1 MKADQG
7 RFQGALIF
15 GLVVGLATV
24 GARAEKPDTM
34 RILTRHQQYR
44 SLTQAADMLKMTWS
58 VNLERIA
65 ASVVEKCPTSVEAVR
80 SQAELRDLGANLGSA
95 PYPPPEQDGYPE
107 DIQTSIIDQWGSQRS
122 YYYPDSGCPAH
133 PCDSWWQVVW
143 SNASQVGCSLKVCG
157 NKSVMVCI
165 YNSRANNNTDA
176 PFKIGKACSAC
187 PYGYSRCE
195 QGMCVADTN
204 PQIEPE
210 PLPEFLPAASNT
222 NRNDNTEGSDNGTDS
237 YTDPDSTN
245 RLTVLLTTSI
255 CLLLF
260 SLLV

>member
-1 MKADQG
+1 MTEQG

-15 GLVVGLATV
+15 GLVVGLV
-24 GARAEKPDTM
+24 IGCVRGEKPDTL

-44 SLTQAADMLKMTWS
+44 SLTHAADMLKMTWS

-80 SQAELRDLGANLGSA
+80 SQPELRDLGANLGSE
-95 PYPPPEQDGYPE
+95 PYPPTLRDGYPE

-122 YYYPDSGCPAH
+122 HFNPDSGCPTQ

-157 NKSVMVCI
+157 DKSVMVCI
-165 YNSRANNNTDA
+165 YNSRANNNTNA
-176 PFKIGKACSAC
+176 PFKIGKVCSAC

-195 QGMCVADTN
+195 EEMCVADKN

-210 PLPEFLPAASNT
+210 PVPEFSPAASNT
-222 NRNDNTEGSDNGTDS
+222 GSKVNTESTDNGSDG
-237 YTDPDSTN
+237 YTVPDSTN
-245 RLTVLLTTSI
+245 RLTILLTTCI
-255 CLLLF
+255 CLFLLT
-260 SLLV
+260 LLA